1 MLDHVLA
8 TRYVAPLREGG
19 SLPGLV
25 EADDCGTY
33 VVKFRGAG
41 QGAKALIA
49 EVIVAALARTIGL
62 RVPELRAIELDP
74 AIARYEADEEVQDL
88 LNASIGLNLGVD
100 FLPGALGFDGASA
113 KLDPAEASTIMWL
126 DAFVAN
132 VDRSW
137 QNPNLLIWHKQLW
150 CIDHGAA
157 LYFHH
162 GWTKQRSQHGWTQQQ
177 SQSHHGSQSDDGGA
191 QRFAVQPYAYDKHIM
206 SAYLDRVPAADAR
219 LAGQLTAAAIEAAVA
234 DVPSE
239 WLGSATDRERY
250 VEYLLA
256 RVAEPRRWLPG
267 AAA

>member
-41 QGAKALIA
+41 QGARALVA
-49 EVIVAALARTIGL
+49 EVIVAGLARTIGL
-62 RVPELRAIELDP
+62 RVPELRAVELGP

-88 LNASIGLNLGVD
+88 LNASVGLNLGVD
-100 FLPGALGFDGASA
+100 FLPGSLGFDGAST
-113 KLDPAEASTIMWL
+113 KLDPAEAATIMWL

-137 QNPNLLIWHKQLW
+137 QNPNLLMWHKQLW

-162 GWTKQRSQHGWTQQQ
+162 NWS
-177 SQSHHGSQSDDGGA
+177 SSSAGA

-206 SAYLDRVPAADAR
+206 SAYVDGLPSADAR
-219 LAGQLTAAAIEAAVA
+219 LAGQLSAGAIEAAVA
-234 DVPSE
+234 DVPAE
-239 WLGSATDRERY
+239 WLDSPADRDRY
-250 VEYLLA
+250 VDYLVA
-256 RVAEPRRWLPG
+256 RVFEPRRWLPEV
-267 AAA
+267 AA

>member
-41 QGAKALIA
+41 QGAKALVA
-49 EVIVAALARTIGL
+49 EVIVAGLARTIGL
-62 RVPELRAIELDP
+62 RVPDLRGVELGP

-88 LNASIGLNLGVD
+88 LNASVGLNLGVD
-100 FLPGALGFDGASA
+100 FLPGSLGFDGASTR
-113 KLDPAEASTIMWL
+113 LDPAEAATIMWL

-157 LYFHH
+157 LYFQY
-162 GWTKQRSQHGWTQQQ
+162 GWRSEQSQHG
-177 SQSHHGSQSDDGGA
+177 SQPELESDDGGA

-206 SAYLDRVPAADAR
+206 STHVDGLPDADAR

-234 DVPSE
+234 DVPAE
-239 WLGSATDRERY
+239 WLDSPADRGRY
-250 VEYLLA
+250 VDYLVA
-256 RVAEPRRWLPG
+256 RVAEPRRWLPEV
-267 AAA
+267 AA